1 MKDVFFEWCIPYV
14 PDRRRQLL
22 KTLMTA
28 GALVC
33 FYESIFFAGELLFAA
48 ALLAVAGF
56 FLFRSWKYE
65 YEYSYTNGQL
75 DVAKIIRKEKRRD
88 VYRVSRPDMEEF
100 LPGRAAGPGT
110 QVRDFTSGRL
120 DVPVYSIRA
129 GGTWI
134 YLEPCEAFL
143 EEMGRYFSVEK
154 PDQSSGTAF
163 HSVGESILQNKNT
176 G

>member
-1 MKDVFFEWCIPYV
+1 MQDVFFEWCIPCV

-22 KTLMTA
+22 KALMSA

-33 FYESIFFAGELLFAA
+33 FYESIFFAGELLFVAVI
-48 ALLAVAGF
+48 LAVAGF

-75 DVAKIIRKEKRRD
+75 DVAKIIRKEKRKD
-88 VYRVSRPDMEEF
+88 VYRVSRPDIEEF
-100 LPGRAAGPGT
+100 LPGRSAGPGA
-110 QVRDFTSGRL
+110 QVRDFTSGRPE
-120 DVPVYSIRA
+120 VPVYTIRA

-143 EEMGRYFSVEK
+143 EEMGKYFHVER
-154 PDQSSGTAF
+154 PGQPELS
-163 HSVGESILQNKNT
+163 
-176 G
+176 

>member
-88 VYRVSRPDMEEF
+88 RP
-100 LPGRAAGPGT
+100 AGACRWGDILS
-110 QVRDFTSGRL
+110 VTSGA
-120 DVPVYSIRA
+120 DDF
-129 GGTWI
+129 
-134 YLEPCEAFL
+134 YL
-143 EEMGRYFSVEK
+143 
-154 PDQSSGTAF
+154 Q
-163 HSVGESILQNKNT
+163 
-176 G
+176 